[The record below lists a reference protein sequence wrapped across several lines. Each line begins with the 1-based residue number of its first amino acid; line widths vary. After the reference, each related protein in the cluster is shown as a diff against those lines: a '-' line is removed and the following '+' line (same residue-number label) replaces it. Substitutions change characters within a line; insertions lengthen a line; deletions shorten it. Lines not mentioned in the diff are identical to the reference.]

1 LGAVLKAEA
10 VADHLDRTRAEFT
23 RQAAHFAAAAAV
35 NEERQIKCFTDEA
48 APMKGGVVLD
58 VACGPGIVTAALAPL
73 ARAVVAFDLTPE
85 MLEKARARCAKAGL
99 ANVTFQ
105 AGNAERLPFA
115 DASFDG
121 AVTRLSIH
129 HFAAPERQIGEIARV
144 LKPGATFILAD
155 VVSSDVAEEAALHN
169 ALEVLRDPSH
179 VRMLPI
185 AGLRALVENAGFA
198 IASETGWDQTR
209 EFEEWAAIVD
219 DPHRVAPIRT
229 VMRRLAETGIHAG
242 FGLARAH
249 GKLVFFH
256 RWHVI
261 VARKR
266 AA

>member
-1 LGAVLKAEA
+1 V
-10 VADHLDRTRAEFT
+10 DHLDRTRQEFT
-23 RQAAHFAAAAAV
+23 RQAAHFAAAAAI
-35 NEERQIKCFTDEA
+35 NEERQTKCFVDAA

-73 ARAVVAFDLTPE
+73 AREIVAFDLTPE
-85 MLEKARARCAKAGL
+85 MLSKARARCAKAGL
-99 ANVTFQ
+99 ANVAFRE
-105 AGNAERLPFA
+105 GNAENLPFA

-121 AVTRLSIH
+121 AVTRLSVH
-129 HFAAPERQIGEIARV
+129 HFAEPARQIGEIARV
-144 LKPGATFILAD
+144 VKPGATFVLAD
-155 VVSSDVAEEAALHN
+155 VVSSGVAEEAALHN

-185 AGLRALVENAGFA
+185 AELTALVGHAGFD
-198 IASETGWDQTR
+198 IASETGWDQAR

-219 DPHRVAPIRT
+219 DPKRVAPIRT
-229 VMRRLAETGIHAG
+229 VMGSLAKAGLHAG
-242 FGLARAH
+242 FGLALEK

-261 VARKR
+261 VARRR